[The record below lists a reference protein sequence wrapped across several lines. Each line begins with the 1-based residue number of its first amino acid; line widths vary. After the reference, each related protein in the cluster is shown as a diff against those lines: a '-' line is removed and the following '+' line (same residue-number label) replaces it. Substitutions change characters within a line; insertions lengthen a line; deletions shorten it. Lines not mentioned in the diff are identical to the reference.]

1 MSLRDVF
8 IVSAARTPI
17 GNFNGALSSLSASEL
32 GSVVIKEVLTRA
44 NVEAKDVDEV
54 VMGQALTAAQGQ
66 NPGRQACIK
75 AGLPID
81 CPGYVLN
88 ILCGSGLKSVE
99 ISFYKI
105 RCGGADIMVC
115 GGQESMSKAPH
126 ALHLRNGTKM
136 GNANL
141 VDTML
146 CDGLTD
152 VFNDIHMGITAENLA
167 KEYNVSREEQDA
179 YAAQSQ
185 NRTEQ
190 AQKSGAFNEEI
201 VAVKV
206 PSRKETITVSV
217 DEFPKHGTTVESLS
231 KLRACFIK
239 DGTVTPGNASGI
251 NDSAAAVLL
260 MSQEQVQ
267 KRGLQPLA
275 RVVAFANSGCDPKV
289 MGIAPVKAVQK
300 VLQTAGWTVDDVDLF
315 ELNEAFAA
323 QSLAVL
329 KGLGINADK
338 VNVNGGAIA
347 LGHPIGAS
355 GCRVLVTLLYAMKA
369 KGAKKGVAS
378 LCIGGGMGI
387 AIAVERV

>member
-1 MSLRDVF
+1 MSLKDVY

-17 GNFNGALSSLSASEL
+17 GSFNGALSSLPAAEL
-32 GSVVIKEVLTRA
+32 GSVVIKEVCARA
-44 NVEAKDVDEV
+44 NVDPKDVNEV
-54 VMGQALTAAQGQ
+54 VMGQALTAGQGQ
-66 NPGRQACIK
+66 NPGRQATLK

-99 ISFYKI
+99 NSFYKI
-105 RCGGADIMVC
+105 RAGGADIMVC

-126 ALHLRNGTKM
+126 VMHLRNGTKM
-136 GNANL
+136 GNSSM
-141 VDTML
+141 VDSMIH
-146 CDGLTD
+146 DGLTD
-152 VFNDIHMGITAENLA
+152 AFTNIHMGETAENLA

-179 YAAQSQ
+179 YAARSQ
-185 NRTEQ
+185 NLAEQ
-190 AQKSGAFNEEI
+190 AQKSGAFDEEI
-201 VAVKV
+201 VSVSV
-206 PSRKETITVSV
+206 PSRKETVVVSK
-217 DEFPKHGTTVESLS
+217 DEYLKHGTTVEGLS

-260 MSQEQVQ
+260 MSQDEVQ
-267 KRGLQPLA
+267 KRGVQPLA
-275 RVVAFANSGCDPKV
+275 RIVAFANAGCEPKV
-289 MGIAPVKAVQK
+289 MGIGPVKAVQK
-300 VLQTAGWTVDDVDLF
+300 VLQLAGWTMDDVDLF

-323 QSLAVL
+323 QSLAVV
-329 KGLGINADK
+329 KALGCNPEK

-355 GCRVLVTLLYAMKA
+355 GCRVLVTLLYAMKQR
-369 KGAKKGVAS
+369 GAKKGVAS

>member
-1 MSLRDVF
+1 MSS
-8 IVSAARTPI
+8 VSAA
-17 GNFNGALSSLSASEL
+17 EL
-32 GSVVIKEVLTRA
+32 GAVVIKEVLTRA
-44 NVEAKDVDEV
+44 NVDPKDVDEV

-66 NPGRQACIK
+66 NPGRQATIK
-75 AGLPID
+75 AGLPIE
-81 CPGYVLN
+81 CPGYVIN

-99 ISFYKI
+99 TSFYKI
-105 RCGGADIMVC
+105 RAGGAEIMVC
-115 GGQESMSKAPH
+115 GGQESMSNAPH

-141 VDTML
+141 IDTML
-146 CDGLTD
+146 NDGLTD
-152 VFNDIHMGITAENLA
+152 VFTKIHMGETAENLA
-167 KEYNVSREEQDA
+167 KEYNVSREAQDA
-179 YAAQSQ
+179 YATRSQ
-185 NRTEQ
+185 NLAEQ
-190 AQKSGAFNEEI
+190 AQKSGAFDEEI
-201 VAVKV
+201 VAVSI
-206 PSRKETITVSV
+206 PSRKETITFSK
-217 DEFPKHGTTVESLS
+217 DEFPKHGTTVESLA

-260 MSQEQVQ
+260 MSQDQFL

-275 RVVAFANSGCDPKV
+275 RIVAFANSGCEPNV
-289 MGIAPVKAVQK
+289 MGIGPVKAVQK
-300 VLQTAGWTVDDVDLF
+300 VLQVAGWSADEVDLF

-329 KGLGINADK
+329 KALGLNPDK
-338 VNVNGGAIA
+338 VNVHGGAIA

>member
-1 MSLRDVF
+1 MSVLIHDIYCLF
-8 IVSAARTPI
+8 L
-17 GNFNGALSSLSASEL
+17 GNFNGALSSVSAADL
-32 GSVVIKEVLTRA
+32 GSTVIKEVLTRA
-44 NVEAKDVDEV
+44 NVDPKDVDEV

-66 NPGRQACIK
+66 NPGRQATIK
-75 AGLPID
+75 AGLPVE
-81 CPGYVLN
+81 CPGYVIN

-99 ISFYKI
+99 TSFYKI
-105 RCGGADIMVC
+105 RAGGAEIMVC

-136 GNANL
+136 GNASL
-141 VDTML
+141 IDTMMS
-146 CDGLTD
+146 DGLTD
-152 VFNDIHMGITAENLA
+152 TFTNIHMGETAENLA
-167 KEYNVSREEQDA
+167 KEYDVSREAQDA
-179 YAAQSQ
+179 FATRSQ
-185 NRTEQ
+185 NLAEQ
-190 AQKSGAFNEEI
+190 AQKAGLFDEEI
-201 VAVKV
+201 VGVSVAN
-206 PSRKETITVSV
+206 RKETITIDK
-217 DEFPKHGTTVESLS
+217 DEFPKHGTTVQSLA
-231 KLRACFIK
+231 KLRPCFIK

-260 MSQEQVQ
+260 MSQDQVQ

-275 RVVAFANSGCDPKV
+275 RIVAFANAGCEPKV
-289 MGIAPVKAVQK
+289 MGIGPVKAVQK
-300 VLQTAGWTVDDVDLF
+300 VLQAAGWTLDEVDLF

-323 QSLAVL
+323 QSLAVNQA
-329 KGLGINADK
+329 LGVNPDK
-338 VNVNGGAIA
+338 VNVHGGAIA